1 MIDDAVLAK
10 TGLSKNEGWEIRSAF
25 QIRSES
31 IMKKLI
37 PVVGISILAVVV
49 ARGQDPAK
57 VDPEHYKVLLDNE
70 YVRILEVRQQPGDK
84 SPVHSHP
91 HHAVYWLTGS
101 TLKFTSADGKTKTVT
116 TKPGQ
121 AVWRNAETHTVEIT
135 GKTPSHALDIE
146 LKK

>member
-1 MIDDAVLAK
+1 MIDPAVLAK

-25 QIRSES
+25 QIRSEL

-49 ARGQDPAK
+49 ARAQDPAK
-57 VDPEHYKVLLDNE
+57 VDPQHYKVLLDNE
-70 YVRILEVRQQPGDK
+70 YVRILDVRQQPGDK
-84 SPVHSHP
+84 SPMHSHP

-135 GKTPSHALDIE
+135 GKTQSHALDIE
-146 LKK
+146 VKK